1 MIKINNNHNKHRKH
15 FAVVLFGSF
24 GTLLKFLRTQY
35 SIAFLW
41 QLSAWWLYWIACV
54 IHFAI
59 VCTYASLISTT
70 ISASNILDGNHSGHF
85 YISENIPPTG
95 VRPLELVRGKEAATQ
110 QMWNLPPLIDLTGQS
125 ECTFTIKASSVR
137 ATLKMQ
143 YGWICWKIV
152 QALDP
157 DDASMWRSRVR
168 PLWAPTTSQD
178 GRRWISKRN
187 RNRRPRWLGDRRLR
201 LWGRTSRLGPQSP
214 KPRCPFTLDTKTVQR
229 QRHRQRK
236 WQRHRQR

>member
-59 VCTYASLISTT
+59 LCTYASLISTT

-85 YISENIPPTG
+85 YISENIPPAG
-95 VRPLELVRGKEAATQ
+95 VRPLELVRGKKAATQ

-125 ECTFTIKASSVR
+125 ECTSTIKASSVR

-143 YGWICWKIV
+143 YVFYNISTLSIV
-152 QALDP
+152 IKRQQCQPHSNIGA
-157 DDASMWRSRVR
+157 A
-168 PLWAPTTSQD
+168 
-178 GRRWISKRN
+178 ISLN
-187 RNRRPRWLGDRRLR
+187 NCSTLR
-201 LWGRTSRLGPQSP
+201 I
-214 KPRCPFTLDTKTVQR
+214 
-229 QRHRQRK
+229 
-236 WQRHRQR
+236 